1 MFNYEIIQSL
11 NDLELLLYRYIMKN
25 AEKVIYMRIRE
36 LADEAHVSTTTILR
50 FCKKVNCE
58 GYSEFKIKL
67 KMHMQ
72 RNESNKIN
80 DDTSIIVDFFKKLDN
95 SELDRKLNVVC
106 DLIKE
111 ARNVILIGTG
121 TSGILCKYAAR
132 YFSSIG
138 KFAMYIDDPYFP
150 RNYKIYEDS
159 IIIAISVSGET
170 PTVIDHISN
179 LKRENSTVVSITN
192 SENCTVAKIS
202 DLNIAYYV
210 QREKIGISDI
220 TTQIPV
226 LYIIENIGKR
236 LHNKCINHECK

>member
-1 MFNYEIIQSL
+1 MFSYEIIQSF
-11 NDLELLLYRYIMKN
+11 NDIELSLYRYIMKN
-25 AEKVIYMRIRE
+25 IGKVSYMRIRE

-67 KMHMQ
+67 KMHVE
-72 RNESNKIN
+72 RNEFEKVNN
-80 DDTSIIVDFFKKLDN
+80 DTSVIVDFFKKLDN
-95 SELDRKLNVVC
+95 SELDRKLNILC
-106 DLIKE
+106 DNIKQ
-111 ARNVILIGTG
+111 ASNIIFIGAG

-150 RNYKIYEDS
+150 RNSKFYEDS

-170 PTVIDHISN
+170 HSVIDHISN

-192 SENCTVAKIS
+192 TENCTIAKIS
-202 DLNIAYYV
+202 DLNISYYI
-210 QREKIGISDI
+210 QQEKLGISDI

-226 LYIIENIGKR
+226 LYIIESMGKR
-236 LHNKCINHECK
+236 LHNKFI

>member
-1 MFNYEIIQSL
+1 MFNYEIIKSL

-25 AEKVIYMRIRE
+25 IEKVAYMRIRE
-36 LADEAHVSTTTILR
+36 LSDEAHVSTTTILR
-50 FCKKVNCE
+50 FCKKIHCE

-67 KMHMQ
+67 KMHIEQ
-72 RNESNKIN
+72 NEAKKVNN
-80 DDTSIIVDFFKKLDN
+80 DTSVIIDFFKKFDN
-95 SELDRKLNVVC
+95 SELDKKLKILC
-106 DLIKE
+106 DQIKQ
-111 ARNVILIGTG
+111 ASNIIFIGAG

-150 RNYKIYEDS
+150 RNSKFYEDS

-170 PTVIDHISN
+170 RSVIEHISN

-192 SENCTVAKIS
+192 SENCTISKIS
-202 DLNIAYYV
+202 DLNISYYI
-210 QREKIGISDI
+210 QQEKLGISDI

-226 LYIIENIGKR
+226 IYIIESIGKR
-236 LHNKCINHECK
+236 LHNKFI